1 MDYIL
6 VNICMHDISQTL
18 NSLGLQKSET
28 KTYLAALQLGPSTVI
43 AISKLVSLSR
53 QATYLAID
61 SLTQRGLMTS
71 VQRGKKRY
79 YASEAPAKLL
89 AYAKRHELQMRERIS
104 DLERAIPELELQ
116 AGGEKPIVKVY
127 EGKEGIKAI
136 LEDVMEAKPKENYEI
151 TDNKALHQIL
161 SKEDLASLRKH
172 NARMSIKA
180 RCIYTEP
187 AEGNSHE
194 DKIIVL
200 PPQLGGFKASISVFG
215 NKLALVTFEGK
226 MYSVLIENKALIQTA
241 KTLIDLAIKGLSK

>member
-1 MDYIL
+1 
-6 VNICMHDISQTL
+6 MHDVSSIL

-53 QATYLAID
+53 QATYLAIE

-79 YASEAPAKLL
+79 YAAEPPAKLL

-104 DLERAIPELELQ
+104 DLERSIPELELQ
-116 AGGEKPIVKVY
+116 AGGEKPVVKVF

-136 LEDVMEAKPKENYEI
+136 LEDVQEAKSKEWHEF
-151 TDNKALHQIL
+151 TDNKAMNQVL
-161 SKEDLASLRKH
+161 SDEDLESLRKH
-172 NARMSIKA
+172 IARTNMKGHF
-180 RCIYTEP
+180 IYTKGAENTANHNHNILP
-187 AEGNSHE
+187 AELGN
-194 DKIIVL
+194 
-200 PPQLGGFKASISVFG
+200 FKANIGVYG

-226 MYSVLIENKALIQTA
+226 MYSVLVESKALTQA
-241 KTLIDLAIKGLSK
+241 MRTLIDLAIKGLKK